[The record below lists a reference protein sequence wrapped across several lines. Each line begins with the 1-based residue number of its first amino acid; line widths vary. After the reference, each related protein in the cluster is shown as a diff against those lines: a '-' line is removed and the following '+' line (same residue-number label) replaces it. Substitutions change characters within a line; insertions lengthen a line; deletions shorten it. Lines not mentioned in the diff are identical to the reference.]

1 MDSNIRSVVKTALSG
16 VAGITGGIYYG
27 RTYETPGTPY
37 VVFSEFAGSSF
48 RDTVDSYEEIYI
60 QFSCF
65 DKAVN
70 PKAIETIANSIYDT
84 LDGGS
89 LVFTNYW
96 CMSCLG
102 MRRPFLGPVDD
113 QQYWQVI
120 TEIRLRLE
128 KK

>member
-1 MDSNIRSVVKTALSG
+1 MDANIRAVLKTALSG
-16 VAGITGGIYYG
+16 VGGITGGIYYG
-27 RTYETPGTPY
+27 RTYETPTSPY
-37 VVFSEFAGSSF
+37 VVYVEFSNTTY
-48 RDTVDSYEEIYI
+48 RDTIKSYEEIYI

-70 PKAIETIANSIYDT
+70 PIAIETIANSIYDA
-84 LDGGS
+84 LDGAS

-96 CMSCLG
+96 CASCLG
-102 MRRPFLGPVDD
+102 WRRPFVQVADD
-113 QQYWQVI
+113 QYWQMI